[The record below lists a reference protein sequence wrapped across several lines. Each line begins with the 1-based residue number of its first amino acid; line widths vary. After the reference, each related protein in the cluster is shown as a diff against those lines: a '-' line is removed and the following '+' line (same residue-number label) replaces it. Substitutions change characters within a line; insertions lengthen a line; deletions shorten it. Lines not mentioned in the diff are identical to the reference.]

1 MHPPCV
7 IVVLC
12 KQQFQVFYL
21 VFLLRAGAS
30 RHNPTLTAPRGSS
43 CSAIYH
49 LSSPRASSHLRG
61 GPLGHAGHFSP
72 WLHPCESQKSRG
84 CSRSRYPSAALG
96 GSNNFAL
103 CLFSF
108 SNPGLRHRARF
119 SWEGTNHLSFFLRAT
134 PVDGAGVP
142 RQQLPRVAA
151 CIASPAPS
159 RDQMDV
165 QNQHTAISI
174 QTNIG
179 GLFHTL

>member
-1 MHPPCV
+1 MCIPRALLWFCVSNSFKFFILCSSSGQEPADTTRPSRLPEPAPARPFTISASPQPPPTYV
-7 IVVLC
+7 GGPWDTLGTSAPGYIPASH
-12 KQQFQVFYL
+12 K
-21 VFLLRAGAS
+21 RAGDAPGPGTLWLTFGFAS
-30 RHNPTLTAPRGSS
+30 
-43 CSAIYH
+43 
-49 LSSPRASSHLRG
+49 
-61 GPLGHAGHFSP
+61 
-72 WLHPCESQKSRG
+72 
-84 CSRSRYPSAALG
+84 
-96 GSNNFAL
+96 

-108 SNPGLRHRARF
+108 SNPGLRHGARF